1 MAGDERYATL
11 WAEHQ
16 ALRAQVAQA
25 NEALQRA
32 EAALSTAEQRFRQT
46 GDPTARDHH
55 AAQVAVLSEQKQDA
69 EQRVAQLELAAARED
84 PQYAAWLEA
93 QEPPAQARAE
103 TSRAGLV
110 VELAG
115 IAADALD
122 LTTKDVI
129 TDGMVQEQLAYA
141 VENREAIAAY
151 ATVATYDQVMGI
163 AEAPAQARIALEAA
177 LAEQRRED
185 FATNADDLTRAPA
198 RPEPDVQQIN
208 DALAQ
213 IEREDAARFAEAR
226 QQAQPET
233 PAPQRDVNEVLQQVE
248 RDDRGFHELERE
260 KQQQREALAAQQEQ
274 ARTALQT
281 RTAALDEQRRT
292 EILKA
297 QELKF
302 EEQRRALEE
311 RLAAERQRLLDE
323 RDRR

>member
-1 MAGDERYATL
+1 VAIDERYAAI

-16 ALRAQVAQA
+16 ALRAQAVQA

-32 EAALSTAEQRFRQT
+32 EAALNTAEQRFRQT

-55 AAQVAVLSEQKQDA
+55 AAQVAVLSEQKRGA
-69 EQRVAQLELAAARED
+69 EERVAQLELAAARED

-93 QEPPAQARAE
+93 QEAPAQARAE
-103 TSRAGLV
+103 TSRAVLA

-115 IAADALD
+115 VAASALNLGTRD
-122 LTTKDVI
+122 FI

-141 VENREAIAAY
+141 VANREAL
-151 ATVATYDQVMGI
+151 VASAMGI
-163 AEAPAQARIALEAA
+163 AEAPAQDRIALEAA
-177 LAEQRRED
+177 LAEQQRED
-185 FATNADDLTRAPA
+185 FATNLEDVTRAPA
-198 RPEPDVQQIN
+198 HPEPGVQEIN
-208 DALAQ
+208 EALAQ

-226 QQAQPET
+226 QRAET
-233 PAPQRDVNEVLQQVE
+233 PAPQRDVNDVLQQVE
-248 RDDRGFHELERE
+248 QDDRGFHELERE

-274 ARTALQT
+274 ARTALEA

-311 RLAAERQRLLDE
+311 RMAAERQRLLDE

>member
-1 MAGDERYATL
+1 MAIDERYAAL

-16 ALRAQVAQA
+16 ALRAQAVQA

-32 EAALSTAEQRFRQT
+32 EAALNTAEQRFRQT

-55 AAQVAVLSEQKQDA
+55 AAQVAVLSEQKRDA
-69 EQRVAQLELAAARED
+69 EERVAQLELVAAREA

-103 TSRAGLV
+103 TSRAGLA

-122 LTTKDVI
+122 LGTRDFI
-129 TDGMVQEQLAYA
+129 TDGMVQEQVAYA
-141 VENREAIAAY
+141 VENREALAAY
-151 ATVATYDQVMGI
+151 ATVGTYDEVMGI
-163 AEAPAQARIALEAA
+163 AQVPVQDRIALEAA
-177 LAEQRRED
+177 LAEQERED
-185 FATNADDLTRAPA
+185 FATNLEDVTRAPD
-198 RPEPDVQQIN
+198 RPEPGVQEIN
-208 DALAQ
+208 EALAQ
-213 IEREDAARFAEAR
+213 IEREDAARFAESR
-226 QQAQPET
+226 QRAET

-260 KQQQREALAAQQEQ
+260 KQQQREALATQQEQ
-274 ARTALQT
+274 ARAALET

-311 RLAAERQRLLDE
+311 RMAAERQRLLDE
-323 RDRR
+323 RNRG